1 MLKRRNIEKPLLYQ
15 LNKNSFQ
22 SGIALSKV
30 TALASLR
37 TDGVIIEVV
46 RPAEKMPS
54 HDDLKTSGSNF
65 QLAEGLHLSFNQ
77 VFTVIRS
84 TL

>member
-1 MLKRRNIEKPLLYQ
+1 MDTRGRSRINIVVSSKDHNFMLKRRNIEKPLLYQ

-54 HDDLKTSGSNF
+54 HGDLKT
-65 QLAEGLHLSFNQ
+65 
-77 VFTVIRS
+77 
-84 TL
+84 